1 MDAFLNTLVGW
12 LWGPA
17 MLVLVLGLGAYFTI
31 RSGFWQFRHFGHA
44 VGYVWGNL
52 TRDKADKDGQGILSS
67 FEAFSVATAG
77 AIGVGNIG
85 GVGAAIAV
93 GGPGALFWMWITA
106 IVGLMT
112 KMVEVSLAVHY
123 RQEYKNG
130 DTYGGP
136 TYYLDKGWNGQLG
149 LPFWKPLAVIFGAGI
164 LSSWL
169 LTMQTFT
176 VAESIS
182 ATFGVNQVVA
192 ATGIGI
198 FMYFVVLGGIPR
210 IGRFASYVVPFM
222 AVFYIIGG
230 LFIIITNIAQLPM
243 ALGLI
248 FRHSFQPM
256 AAVGGFAGAT
266 FMIAIRMGV
275 ARGVYSNEAGWGS
288 APMAHATA
296 QVDHPIKQG
305 MWGIFEVFVDT
316 LLVCTITGLVIIMTG
331 AYDTGLAGASLTLN
345 AFEEGIGYWG
355 VVLVTIGVVLFG
367 FTTLT
372 GWYAYYE
379 TVLVHGFGRDSQ
391 VAKVVLNI
399 LKYGYPIPGWA
410 LVVYANWVGMPTG
423 TVWLFADF
431 SVAIPVYVNLIALI
445 PLSPKF
451 FELLRHYNATVLGK
465 EPVTDQIRSTNLFW
479 VEGQPF
485 KSY

>member
-1 MDAFLNTLVGW
+1 MDAFLDTLVGW

-31 RSGFWQFRHFGHA
+31 RSGFWQFRYFGHA

-52 TRDKADKDGQGILSS
+52 TNKRGEGAGILTS
-67 FEAFSVATAG
+67 FEAFCVATSG

-85 GVGAAIAV
+85 GVASAIAI
-93 GGPGALFWMWITA
+93 GGAGAVFWMWMTGL
-106 IVGLMT
+106 VGLMT

-123 RQEYKNG
+123 RQEYENG

-136 TYYLDKGWNGQLG
+136 TYYLDKGWHGQLG
-149 LPFWKPLAVIFGAGI
+149 LPFWKPMAIIFGVGI
-164 LSSWL
+164 LSSWV

-176 VAESIS
+176 VSESIS
-182 ATFGVNQVVA
+182 TTFGISQVAA
-192 ATGIGI
+192 ATGVGVL
-198 FMYFVVLGGIPR
+198 MYLVILGGISR
-210 IGRFASYVVPFM
+210 IGRFSSYVVPFM
-222 AVFYIIGG
+222 ALFYVVGGLYII
-230 LFIIITNIAQLPM
+230 IVNIADLPM
-243 ALGLI
+243 ALGVI
-248 FRHSFQPM
+248 FSHAFQPM

-266 FMIAIRMGV
+266 FMMAIRMGV

-288 APMAHATA
+288 APMAHATSK
-296 QVDHPIKQG
+296 VDHPIKQG
-305 MWGIFEVFVDT
+305 MWGIFEVFLDT
-316 LLVCTITGLVIIMTG
+316 IVVCSITALVIIMTG

-379 TVLVHGFGRDSQ
+379 TILIHGFGRDSQ
-391 VAKVVLNI
+391 FAKFMLGV
-399 LKYGYPIPGWA
+399 LKYGYPIPGWG
-410 LVVYANWVGMPTG
+410 LVVYANAVGMPTG
-423 TVWLFADF
+423 TVWLFADIT
-431 SVAIPVYVNLIALI
+431 VAIPVYVNLIALI
-445 PLSPKF
+445 PLCPKF

-465 EPVTDQIRSTNLFW
+465 EPVTDKIASTNIFW
-479 VEGQPF
+479 TAGQPF